1 MLKSMTGYGRG
12 ELARNGHTMVA
23 EIRSVNNRYLDCNI
37 RLPRA
42 YAAAEDPIQQ
52 AVKQHISRGKVD
64 LFLTVETTQAS
75 ATTVQVNDDMVSA
88 YVAALRQMQE
98 RYGLSGGVTVE
109 LIAGLPD
116 VLRVEKQPEDL
127 EQATADLV
135 ETVQLALADFTA
147 MRVREGEKLAEDF
160 AARLTTLEDAVTQVE
175 QRSPATVAAY
185 RERLTARIQEVLADR
200 QMDEGRVLTEVAIFA
215 DKVAVAEETVRL
227 RSHIAQFRTL
237 MAGTVPV
244 GRKLDFLVQ
253 EMNRET
259 NTIGSK
265 CNDLALS
272 TLVVDM
278 KAELEK
284 IREQVQNVE

>member
-1 MLKSMTGYGRG
+1 MTGYGRG

-75 ATTVQVNDDMVSA
+75 ATTVQVNDGMVSA
-88 YVAALRQMQE
+88 YVAALRQMQN

-109 LIAGLPD
+109 LVAGLPD

-237 MAGTVPV
+237 MAGTAPI

>member
-1 MLKSMTGYGRG
+1 MTGYGRG

-88 YVAALRQMQE
+88 YVAALRQMQN

-109 LIAGLPD
+109 LVAGLPD

-147 MRVREGEKLAEDF
+147 MRAREGEKLAEDF

-237 MAGTVPV
+237 MAGTAPI